1 MAVSDVSS
9 VMLTIYVCMCV
20 CVCVCVF
27 VYVFMYVLMYVYIYI
42 YIYIALGEICIKFI
56 HLLYHTKHF
65 EYDGFVIF
73 VKLLMAETNNLRTM
87 PTCMFI

>member
-1 MAVSDVSS
+1 M
-9 VMLTIYVCMCV
+9 YVCVYVCV
-20 CVCVCVF
+20 CVCVCVC
-27 VYVFMYVLMYVYIYI
+27 VRIYVCMNVCIYIYI
-42 YIYIALGEICIKFI
+42 YIYIYICIIYIALGEICIKFI

-65 EYDGFVIF
+65 EYNGFVIF